1 MSFKLTQ
8 SDTSP
13 VLGTTLRDGS
23 MHVDITGYNE
33 VRFHMQ
39 NEYDEV
45 VISDN
50 TGGRVNVVDADRGK
64 VEYVFTEADTR
75 QVGTYD
81 AEWQVEYSDGTVE
94 TFPTDGYIT
103 IEILEGI
110 A

>member
-13 VLGTTLRDGS
+13 VLGTTLRDGGI
-23 MHVDITGYNE
+23 HVDISGYNE

-39 NEYDEV
+39 NEYEEV
-45 VISDN
+45 VINDN
-50 TGGRVNVVDADRGK
+50 TSGRVNVRDASRGK
-64 VEYVFTEADTR
+64 VEYVFSTEDTDT
-75 QVGTYD
+75 VGKYY
-81 AEWQVEYSDGTVE
+81 AEWQVEYGDGTVE
-94 TFPTDGYIT
+94 TFPTDGYII